1 MGFAVQH
8 FLDIGDQKGQS
19 TCQRRV
25 SRTFMSA
32 AARNPRLLDHLVL
45 PVIDLAT
52 ARKRYELLG
61 FTVAADA
68 LHPFGTENACV
79 FFADKTYLEPLGIA
93 QREDCEAAAI
103 DGNVFVARDQ
113 AYRFRRGQDGFSAV
127 VLSTDA
133 AAADHA
139 RFREKGI
146 SAGDMLEFSRPMKL
160 PDGSEA
166 VGSFQLS
173 FAADLR
179 SPDFFFFSCQRVTPL
194 PADRSALERHA
205 NGVIGIGEV
214 VLSEPNPTDFQ
225 YILQEAVDERE
236 VTAHSFGMD
245 IETRNGVKISV
256 LNQAGMSGFFDRK
269 TSGHSRGLR
278 GRAVIFKVADLSATE
293 NLLIANAVSFTRKDN
308 RLIVPEAPGQ
318 GVIFV
323 FGE

>member
-1 MGFAVQH
+1 VIQH
-8 FLDIGDQKGQS
+8 FLEIDGQNGQS
-19 TCQRRV
+19 TSQRPA
-25 SRTFMSA
+25 SGTFMSA
-32 AARNPRLLDHLVL
+32 ASRTPRLLDHLVL

-52 ARKRYELLG
+52 ARHRYEQLG

-68 LHPFGTENACV
+68 RHPFGTENACV

-93 QREDCEAAAI
+93 QREECEASALA
-103 DGNVFVARDQ
+103 GNVFTARDQ
-113 AYRFRRGQDGFSAV
+113 AYRFRRGQDGFSAI
-127 VLSTDA
+127 VLSSDD

-166 VGSFQLS
+166 IGSFRLS

-179 SPDFFFFSCQRVTPL
+179 APDFFFFSCQRVKSL
-194 PADRSALERHA
+194 PSDRAALETHA
-205 NGVIGIGEV
+205 NGVTGLVEV

-225 YILQEAVDERE
+225 YILQEVVDERE
-236 VTAHSFGMD
+236 VSAHSFGMD

-256 LNQAGMSGFFDRK
+256 LNPAGMSGFFDRK
-269 TSGHSRGLR
+269 TTGHSRGLR
-278 GRAVIFKVADLSATE
+278 GRAVVFKVADLAVTE
-293 NLLIANAVSFTRKDN
+293 QLLTANAVAFIRKDN

-318 GVIFV
+318 GVIFA